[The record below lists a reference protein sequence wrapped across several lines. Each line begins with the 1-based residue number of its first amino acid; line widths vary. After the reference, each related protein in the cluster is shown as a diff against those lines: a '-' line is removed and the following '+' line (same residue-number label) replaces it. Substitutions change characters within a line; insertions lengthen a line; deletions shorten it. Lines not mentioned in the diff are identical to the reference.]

1 MWIAWIATSRYNNDL
16 SSKNIVLCAVYS
28 VCQRS
33 NVTSGFFV
41 FNNACPS
48 LTFSFQSPIE
58 VYSFNRPVSL
68 TSIKNNDS
76 GPHTFLRGGFRT
88 NPPRR
93 QNCASL
99 LSANQVIRALPPSKV
114 PLKDIYPR
122 GQSSTIKS
130 WEHIR
135 GDFWINVISPLC
147 WLVVWLD
154 LQMSRLQWQQG
165 TWR

>member
-1 MWIAWIATSRYNNDL
+1 MCCLL
-16 SSKNIVLCAVYS
+16 SMPEIKLNFWFL
-28 VCQRS
+28 
-33 NVTSGFFV
+33 V

-58 VYSFNRPVSL
+58 VYSFTRPVSL

-88 NPPRR
+88 NSPRR

-114 PLKDIYPR
+114 PLKDVYPR
-122 GQSSTIKS
+122 GQSSTLKS

-135 GDFWINVISPLC
+135 GDLWINFISSLC

-154 LQMSRLQWQQG
+154 LQMSRLQWRQG